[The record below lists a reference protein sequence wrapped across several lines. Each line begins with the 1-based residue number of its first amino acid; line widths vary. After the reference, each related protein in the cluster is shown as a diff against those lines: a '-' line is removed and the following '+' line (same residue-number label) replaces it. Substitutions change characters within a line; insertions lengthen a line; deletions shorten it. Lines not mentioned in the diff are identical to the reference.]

1 MGHESLETL
10 YKIRKNLEVM
20 KKIYDYPNID
30 IKIFEVIKEMSQKRL
45 LKGKSLERGFS
56 AIGLVIADEKT
67 DFKNSM
73 DEWYGY
79 LIIKSKHYRELT
91 WMMNKML
98 RLFKDYFKG
107 MEAREYLYD
116 HIGGC
121 MQKSLK
127 KNKINIVFKD
137 VLDEADRLVKD
148 SIDFNRKNIN

>member
-67 DFKNSM
+67 DFK
-73 DEWYGY
+73 
-79 LIIKSKHYRELT
+79 IKYKT
-91 WMMNKML
+91 IK
-98 RLFKDYFKG
+98 
-107 MEAREYLYD
+107 
-116 HIGGC
+116 
-121 MQKSLK
+121 
-127 KNKINIVFKD
+127 
-137 VLDEADRLVKD
+137 
-148 SIDFNRKNIN
+148 